1 MYIDN
6 DPPKHKSVR
15 ELHNLEELYINQSST
30 SRSLI
35 HKLLYPYYNAYNME
49 ERKALI
55 LMKEKPITGYL
66 SRKEYKQYLAQKERI
81 DKFLEQEKLRKESKE
96 QSL

>member
-1 MYIDN
+1 MSFDN

-15 ELHNLEELYINQSST
+15 ELHHPEELYINAHASH
-30 SRSLI
+30 RSLI
-35 HKLLYPYYNAYNME
+35 HKLLYPYYNAYTME

-55 LMKEKPITGYL
+55 LMHEKPVTGYL

-81 DKFLEQEKLRKESKE
+81 DKFLEQEKLHKESKE